1 MVIVTNRIKTKVGFA
16 EKMAPGFVRPSSLHQ
31 FEGFIKVEVAVTQG
45 TTEYDELNVNMYW
58 ENLDSF
64 TAWRN
69 SDSFRDAHKRPEPGS
84 EAEKQ
89 EKENSPIL
97 GNEIIIQ
104 NIVASTE
111 ALPAN

>member
-16 EKMAPGFVRPSSLHQ
+16 EKMAPGFVRPSSLHE

-45 TTEYDELNVNMYW
+45 LTEYDELNVNMFW
-58 ENLDSF
+58 DSVENF
-64 TAWRN
+64 NAWRN
-69 SDSFRDAHKRPEPGS
+69 SDSFRESHKRPEPGS

-97 GNEIIIQ
+97 GSEIIIQ
-104 NIVASTE
+104 NIVATTE
-111 ALPAN
+111 ALPAK

>member
-1 MVIVTNRIKTKVGFA
+1 MIIVTNRIKTKVGFA
-16 EKMAPGFVRPSSLHQ
+16 EKMAPGFVRPSSLLE

-45 TTEYDELNVNMYW
+45 LTEYDELNVNMFW
-58 ENLDSF
+58 DNVESF
-64 TAWRN
+64 NAWRN

-97 GNEIIIQ
+97 GSEIIIQ
-104 NIVASTE
+104 NIVATTE
-111 ALPAN
+111 ALPAK

>member
-1 MVIVTNRIKTKVGFA
+1 MIIVTNRIKTKVGFA
-16 EKMAPGFVRPSSLHQ
+16 EKMAPGFVRPSSLHE

-45 TTEYDELNVNMYW
+45 LTEYDELNVNMFW
-58 ENLDSF
+58 DNVESF
-64 TAWRN
+64 NAWRN

-97 GNEIIIQ
+97 GSEIIIQ
-104 NIVASTE
+104 SIVATTE
-111 ALPAN
+111 ALPAK